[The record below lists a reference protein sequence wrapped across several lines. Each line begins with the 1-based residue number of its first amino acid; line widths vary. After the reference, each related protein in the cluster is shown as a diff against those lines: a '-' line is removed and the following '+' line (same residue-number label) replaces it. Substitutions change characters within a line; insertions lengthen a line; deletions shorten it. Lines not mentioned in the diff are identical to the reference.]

1 MLWQE
6 NLCPWDQL
14 NLQSPWKIDKDSQGN
29 FHLGK
34 DQEKSQVGGLAMR
47 LTRLAPALAA
57 GLLMLAVLRAAGP
70 LPTDHRVQEAVD
82 KRVTEWWP
90 KPEEKRFDQIGWAA
104 DIRTARKLAAE
115 HNRPLF
121 LFTMDG
127 RVNLG
132 RC

>member
-1 MLWQE
+1 MQ
-6 NLCPWDQL
+6 
-14 NLQSPWKIDKDSQGN
+14 
-29 FHLGK
+29 
-34 DQEKSQVGGLAMR
+34 
-47 LTRLAPALAA
+47 LTRFVPAVAA
-57 GLLMLAVLRAAGP
+57 GLLMLAGLPAAGP
-70 LPTDHRVQEAVD
+70 LPAKDRVQAEVY

-115 HNRPLF
+115 HNRPVF

>member
-1 MLWQE
+1 ML
-6 NLCPWDQL
+6 
-14 NLQSPWKIDKDSQGN
+14 
-29 FHLGK
+29 
-34 DQEKSQVGGLAMR
+34 R
-47 LTRLAPALAA
+47 TRFVPAVAA
-57 GLLMLAVLRAAGP
+57 GLLILPTLRATVPDDQVRSKVA
-70 LPTDHRVQEAVD
+70 DRVAD
-82 KRVTEWWP
+82 WWP

-115 HNRPLF
+115 HDRPVF